1 MPSHY
6 ALKRAL
12 NLPEPSRTCPLF
24 IFLPH
29 MRPQCRRRERQRRV
43 IALGFTEDAFT
54 LLDFAQLR
62 TRRRLS

>member
-1 MPSHY
+1 
-6 ALKRAL
+6 
-12 NLPEPSRTCPLF
+12 
-24 IFLPH
+24 

-43 IALGFTEDAFT
+43 IALGFTEAAFI